1 MGCCLV
7 GPLVDVLAASL
18 RRRRRS
24 IIIVCPR
31 QWYKHMVRAHASEVY
46 IVLAD
51 GLGFLTTLAF
61 WLRSSVVS
69 VLNSLTTI
77 MKAPPSLLVI

>member
-7 GPLVDVLAASL
+7 GPLVDVLTPSVTQRCRSL
-18 RRRRRS
+18 FVH
-24 IIIVCPR
+24 INGTN
-31 QWYKHMVRAHASEVY
+31 MVRAHVLEVY
-46 IVLAD
+46 IALAD
-51 GLGFLTTLAF
+51 HPGFFTTLAF